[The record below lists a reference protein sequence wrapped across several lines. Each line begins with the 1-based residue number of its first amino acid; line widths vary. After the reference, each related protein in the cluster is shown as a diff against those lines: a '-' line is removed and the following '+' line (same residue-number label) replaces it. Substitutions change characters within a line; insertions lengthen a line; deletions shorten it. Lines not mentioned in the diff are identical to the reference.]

1 MKLVS
6 AGFFGIVII
15 VAVILS
21 LLPAERVGE
30 VRTTLPAAREDIYR
44 LVTDLRSQNW
54 RSSLNELKLL
64 DATDGAEVWLE
75 VPKKGPEMKFKT
87 LSKVVPERF
96 EIVMIDN
103 PSIEAQWV
111 GRFQA
116 TTPTTTEIHFV
127 EKVHLK
133 GWFAKGLSYLFFDVQ
148 ASVEQYVED
157 LKVELMRSQEAHHG

>member
-1 MKLVS
+1 MKLVLVS
-6 AGFFGIVII
+6 LVGIVII
-15 VAVILS
+15 VAILLS

-44 LVTDLRSQNW
+44 VVSDLRSHNW
-54 RSSLNELKLL
+54 RSSLKQLKLL
-64 DATDGAEVWLE
+64 DATEGAEVWLE
-75 VPKKGPEMKFKT
+75 VPQKGPEMKFKT
-87 LSKVVPERF
+87 LTKVVPDRF
-96 EIVMIDN
+96 EITMIDN
-103 PSIEAQWV
+103 PNIEAHWV
-111 GRFQA
+111 GRFHA

-157 LKVELMRSQEAHHG
+157 LKAELTRRQEAHHG